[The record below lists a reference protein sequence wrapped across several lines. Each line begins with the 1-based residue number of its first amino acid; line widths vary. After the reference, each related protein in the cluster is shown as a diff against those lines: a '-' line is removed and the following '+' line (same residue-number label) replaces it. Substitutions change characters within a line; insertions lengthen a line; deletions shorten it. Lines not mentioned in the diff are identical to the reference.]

1 MALGRRGGERQEEFW
16 IPTAAVA
23 RGPGH
28 PFYDKLNELL
38 AEAGFDR
45 WVEERCRPYYAE
57 CGRPGIP
64 PGVYFRMLLVGYF
77 EGLES
82 QRGIAWR
89 CADSS
94 SLKRFLGY
102 GLTETTPDHS
112 SLTNIRR
119 RLPLEVHEEV
129 FAFVLGIAQ
138 LNKLLKGQALGV
150 DATLLE
156 ANAALESII
165 RKDTGED
172 YRQYLRRL
180 AQEAGIQDPTED
192 DLKKFDQQRQGKT
205 LSNEQWQSPTD
216 PDGRI
221 AKMKD
226 GTTHVAYKA
235 EHAVD
240 LESEL
245 LVAATVQPAD
255 TGDPQSLPETLVAAQ
270 VNLLR
275 AGSDVEVRDLV
286 TDSGYH
292 SNATLTQ
299 CAAWGIRTYISEKDG
314 SQKRVWT
321 DKPAE
326 QERAFRNN
334 RRRLHGRR
342 GRRLQRLRR
351 MLCERSF
358 AHLCETGAGRR
369 TWLRGL
375 VNVAKRY
382 VIQAAAYNLGVI
394 LRKLFGVGTPRS
406 LQGRAAAACAVF
418 LAMVWALWRWLT
430 AQLPGVGCT
439 FRCEVRPRA
448 TATSRLSRAAA

>member
-1 MALGRRGGERQEEFW
+1 MALGQRGGERQEELW
-16 IPTAAVA
+16 IPAARVA

-28 PFYDKLNELL
+28 PFYDQLNKLLGE
-38 AEAGFDR
+38 AEFDR
-45 WVEERCRPYYAE
+45 WVEERCRTFYAE
-57 CGRPGIP
+57 QGRPGIP
-64 PGVYFRMLLVGYF
+64 PGVYFRMLLIGYF

-89 CADSS
+89 CADSN
-94 SLKRFLGY
+94 SLKSFLGF

-112 SLTNIRR
+112 SLTNIRK

-138 LNKLLKGQALGV
+138 LRKLLKGQAVGV

-156 ANAALESII
+156 ANAALKSIV

-180 AQEAGIQDPTED
+180 AKEAGIEDPTDD
-192 DLKKFDQQRQGKT
+192 DLKRFDQKRKGKK
-205 LSNEQWQSPTD
+205 LSNDDWQSTTE

-226 GTTHVAYKA
+226 GTTHIAHKA

-245 LVAATVQPAD
+245 LLAATVQP
-255 TGDPQSLPETLVAAQ
+255 GDRSDPESLTQTLVAAQ
-270 VNLLR
+270 LNLMR
-275 AGSDVEVRDLV
+275 AGSKSELRDLA

-292 SNATLTQ
+292 KNETLAQ
-299 CAAWGIRTYISEKDG
+299 CAAWGIRTYISEKDE
-314 SQKRVWT
+314 SQSRVWG

-334 RRRLHGRR
+334 RRRIHGRR

-351 MLCERSF
+351 VLCERSF
-358 AHLCETGAGRR
+358 AHTCETGGGRR
-369 TWLRGL
+369 SWLRGL
-375 VNVAKRY
+375 ENVAKRY
-382 VIQAAAYNLGVI
+382 VIHAAAHNLGVI

-406 LQGRAAAACAVF
+406 LQGRAVAACAAL
-418 LAMVWALWRWLT
+418 LAVAKGLWRGLVIRI
-430 AQLPGVGCT
+430 APLHCRNRRPPLDMPDARQL
-439 FRCEVRPRA
+439 E
-448 TATSRLSRAAA
+448 AA

>member
-1 MALGRRGGERQEEFW
+1 MALGRRGGERQEELW
-16 IPTAAVA
+16 VPTAAVA

-45 WVEERCRPYYAE
+45 WVEQRCQAFYATQ
-57 CGRPGIP
+57 GRPGIP
-64 PGVYFRMLLVGYF
+64 PGVYFRMLLIGYF

-89 CADSS
+89 CADSN
-94 SLKRFLGY
+94 SLKSFLGF
-102 GLTETTPDHS
+102 GLTEMTPDHS
-112 SLTNIRR
+112 SLTNIRK

-138 LNKLLKGQALGV
+138 LKKLLKGQAVGV
-150 DATLLE
+150 DVTLLE
-156 ANAALESII
+156 ANAALKSIV

-180 AQEAGIQDPTED
+180 AKEAGIEDPSDD
-192 DLKKFDQQRQGKT
+192 DLKKFDKRRKGKK
-205 LSNEQWQSPTD
+205 LSNADWESTTE

-226 GTTHVAYKA
+226 GTTHVAHKA

-245 LVAATVQPAD
+245 LLAATVQAGD
-255 TGDPQSLPETLVAAQ
+255 CGDPESLPQTLVAAQ
-270 VNLLR
+270 VNLMR
-275 AGSDVEVRDLV
+275 AGSDAELQALA

-299 CAAWGIRTYISEKDG
+299 CAEWGIRTYMAEKDE
-314 SQKRVWT
+314 SQQRVWI

-334 RRRLHGRR
+334 RRRIHGRR

-358 AHLCETGAGRR
+358 AHTCETGGGRR
-369 TWLRGL
+369 SWLRGL
-375 VNVAKRY
+375 MNVSKRY
-382 VIQAAAYNLGVI
+382 VIHAAAYNLGVI

-406 LQGRAAAACAVF
+406 LQGRAAAACAAL
-418 LAMVWALWRWLT
+418 LAVLRALCRWITARTADMRHPRRTPMRLT
-430 AQLPGVGCT
+430 LSLPQ
-439 FRCEVRPRA
+439 F
-448 TATSRLSRAAA
+448 AAA

>member
-1 MALGRRGGERQEEFW
+1 MALGQRGGERQEELW
-16 IPTAAVA
+16 IPTASVA

-28 PFYDKLNELL
+28 PFYDQLNKLLGE
-38 AEAGFDR
+38 AEFDR
-45 WVEERCRPYYAE
+45 RVEERCRTFYAE
-57 CGRPGIP
+57 QGRPGIP
-64 PGVYFRMLLVGYF
+64 PGVYFRMLLIGYF
-77 EGLES
+77 EGIES

-89 CADSS
+89 CADSN
-94 SLKRFLGY
+94 SLKNFLGF

-112 SLTNIRR
+112 SLTNIRK

-138 LNKLLKGQALGV
+138 LKKLLKGQAIGV

-156 ANAALESII
+156 ANAALKSIV

-180 AQEAGIQDPTED
+180 AKEAGIEDPTDD
-192 DLKKFDQQRQGKT
+192 DLKKFDQKRKGKK
-205 LSNEQWQSPTD
+205 LSNDDWQSTTD

-226 GTTHVAYKA
+226 GTTHIAHKA

-245 LVAATVQPAD
+245 LLAATVQPGDA
-255 TGDPQSLPETLVAAQ
+255 GDPESLTQTLVAAQ
-270 VNLLR
+270 MNLMR
-275 AGSDVEVRDLV
+275 AGSESEIRDLA

-292 SNATLTQ
+292 KNETLAQ
-299 CAAWGIRTYISEKDG
+299 CAAWGIRTYMSEKDE

-326 QERAFRNN
+326 QEQAFRNN
-334 RRRLHGRR
+334 RRRIRGRR
-342 GRRLQRLRR
+342 GRRFRRLRR
-351 MLCERSF
+351 VLCERSF
-358 AHLCETGAGRR
+358 AHTCETGGGRR
-369 TWLRGL
+369 SWLRGL
-375 VNVAKRY
+375 ENVAKRY
-382 VIQAAAYNLGVI
+382 VIHAAAHNLGVI

-406 LQGRAAAACAVF
+406 LQDRAVAACAAL
-418 LAMVWALWRWLT
+418 LAVAKGLWRGLVIYT
-430 AQLPGVGCT
+430 AQLHC
-439 FRCEVRPRA
+439 RNRRPKLDMPDARQ
-448 TATSRLSRAAA
+448 LAAA

>member
-1 MALGRRGGERQEEFW
+1 MALGRRSGERQEELW
-16 IPTAAVA
+16 IPTANVA

-38 AEAGFDR
+38 AEASFDR
-45 WVEERCRPYYAE
+45 WVEERCRAFYAE
-57 CGRPGIP
+57 QGRPGIP
-64 PGVYFRMLLVGYF
+64 PGVYFRMLLIGYF

-89 CADSS
+89 CADSN
-94 SLKRFLGY
+94 SLKGFLGF
-102 GLTETTPDHS
+102 GLTEATPDHS
-112 SLTNIRR
+112 SLTNIRK

-138 LNKLLKGQALGV
+138 LKKLLKGQAIGV

-156 ANAALESII
+156 ANAALKSIV

-172 YRQYLRRL
+172 YKQYLRRL
-180 AQEAGIQDPTED
+180 AKEAGMEDPSDD
-192 DLKKFDQQRQGKT
+192 DLKKFDQKRKGKK
-205 LSNEQWQSPTD
+205 LSNDDWQSPTE

-226 GTTHVAYKA
+226 GTTHLAHKA

-245 LVAATVQPAD
+245 LLAATVQP
-255 TGDPQSLPETLVAAQ
+255 GDASDPESLPQTLVAAQ
-270 VNLLR
+270 TNLLR
-275 AGSDVEVRDLV
+275 AGSAAELRDLAA
-286 TDSGYH
+286 DSGYH
-292 SNATLTQ
+292 SNATLAQ
-299 CAAWGIRTYISEKDG
+299 CADWGICTYIAEKDE
-314 SQKRVWT
+314 SQQRVWT

-334 RRRLHGRR
+334 RRRVHGRR
-342 GRRLQRLRR
+342 GRRWRRLRR
-351 MLCERSF
+351 VLCERSF
-358 AHLCETGAGRR
+358 AHTCETGAGRR
-369 TWLRGL
+369 SWLRGL

-382 VIQAAAYNLGVI
+382 VIHATAYNLGVI

-406 LQGRAAAACAVF
+406 LQGRAAAACAALF
-418 LAMVWALWRWLT
+418 ALLWALCQRFAART
-430 AQLPGVGCT
+430 TSGRQPHA
-439 FRCEVRPRA
+439 RP
-448 TATSRLSRAAA
+448 TLITTDLLQFAAA

>member
-1 MALGRRGGERQEEFW
+1 MALGRRGGERQDEFW
-16 IPTAAVA
+16 IPTASVA

-45 WVEERCRPYYAE
+45 WVEERCGAFYAE
-57 CGRPGIP
+57 QGRPGIP
-64 PGVYFRMLLVGYF
+64 PGVYFRMLLIGYF

-89 CADSS
+89 CADSN
-94 SLKRFLGY
+94 SLKSFLGF
-102 GLTETTPDHS
+102 GLTEATPDHS
-112 SLTNIRR
+112 SLTNIRK

-138 LNKLLKGQALGV
+138 LKKLLKGQAVGV
-150 DATLLE
+150 DATLME
-156 ANAALESII
+156 ANAALKSIV

-172 YRQYLRRL
+172 YKQYLRRL
-180 AQEAGIQDPTED
+180 AKEAGLEDPRDD
-192 DLKKFDQQRQGKT
+192 DLKKFDQKRKGKK
-205 LSNEQWQSPTD
+205 LSNEDWESTTE

-226 GTTHVAYKA
+226 GTTHLAHKA

-245 LVAATVQPAD
+245 LLAATVQPGD
-255 TGDPQSLPETLVAAQ
+255 CGDPESLTQTLVAAQ
-270 VNLLR
+270 VNLIR
-275 AGSDVEVRDLV
+275 AGGDAEIHDLA

-292 SNATLTQ
+292 SNATLAQ
-299 CAAWGIRTYISEKDG
+299 CAAWGIRTYISEKDE
-314 SQKRVWT
+314 SQKRVWA

-334 RRRLHGRR
+334 RRRTHGRR
-342 GRRLQRLRR
+342 GRRLRRLRR
-351 MLCERSF
+351 VLCERSF
-358 AHLCETGAGRR
+358 AHTCESGAGRR
-369 TWLRGL
+369 SWLRGL

-382 VIQAAAYNLGVI
+382 VIHAAAYNLGVI

-406 LQGRAAAACAVF
+406 LQGRAVAACAA
-418 LAMVWALWRWLT
+418 LIAILWAAWAWVGARTTGIRQLT
-430 AQLPGVGCT
+430 PSYMPITPAP
-439 FRCEVRPRA
+439 
-448 TATSRLSRAAA
+448 SRVAAV

>member
-1 MALGRRGGERQEEFW
+1 MALGRRGVERQEELW
-16 IPTAAVA
+16 VPTAAVA

-45 WVEERCRPYYAE
+45 WVEERCQAFYAAQ
-57 CGRPGIP
+57 GRPGIP
-64 PGVYFRMLLVGYF
+64 PGVYFRMLLIGYF

-89 CADSS
+89 CADSN
-94 SLKRFLGY
+94 SLKSFLGF
-102 GLTETTPDHS
+102 GLTEMTPDHS
-112 SLTNIRR
+112 SLTNIRK

-138 LNKLLKGQALGV
+138 LKKLLRGQSVGV

-156 ANAALESII
+156 ANAALKSIV

-180 AQEAGIQDPTED
+180 AKEAGIADPSDD
-192 DLKKFDQQRQGKT
+192 DLKKFDKRRKGKK
-205 LSNEQWQSPTD
+205 LSNADWESTTE

-226 GTTHVAYKA
+226 GTTHLAHKA

-245 LVAATVQPAD
+245 LLAATVQAGD
-255 TGDPQSLPETLVAAQ
+255 AGDPESLAQTLVAAQ
-270 VNLLR
+270 VNLMR
-275 AGSDVEVRDLV
+275 AGSDAELRDLA

-292 SNATLTQ
+292 SNATLAQ
-299 CAAWGIRTYISEKDG
+299 CAEWGIRTYMAERDK
-314 SQKRVWT
+314 SQSRVWT

-334 RRRLHGRR
+334 RRRIHGRC

-351 MLCERSF
+351 VLCERSF
-358 AHLCETGAGRR
+358 AHTCETGAGRR
-369 TWLRGL
+369 SWLRGL

-382 VIQAAAYNLGVI
+382 VIHAAAYNLGVI

-406 LQGRAAAACAVF
+406 LQGRAAAACAAL
-418 LAMVWALWRWLT
+418 LAIFWALCRWIT
-430 AQLPGVGCT
+430 APTADIRQSNRTPTPMTPLSPQL
-439 FRCEVRPRA
+439 A
-448 TATSRLSRAAA
+448 TA

>member
-1 MALGRRGGERQEEFW
+1 MALGRRDGEQQKDLW
-16 IPTAAVA
+16 VPTVDLPRA
-23 RGPGH
+23 PGH
-28 PFYDKLNELL
+28 PFYEKLNQLL
-38 AEAGFDR
+38 AEVGFDR
-45 WVEERCRPYYAE
+45 WVEERCQAYYAE
-57 CGRPGIP
+57 RGRPGIP
-64 PGVYFRMLLVGYF
+64 PGVYFRMLLIGYF

-94 SLKRFLGY
+94 SLKGFLGF

-112 SLTNIRR
+112 SLTNIRK

-138 LNKLLKGQALGV
+138 LKKLLKGQSIGV

-156 ANAALESII
+156 ANAALKSIV

-180 AQEAGIQDPTED
+180 AQEAGIEDPSDD
-192 DLKKFDQQRQGKT
+192 DLKKFDQQRKGKK
-205 LSNEQWQSPTD
+205 LSNADWQSTSE

-226 GTTHVAYKA
+226 GTTHLAHKA

-245 LVAATVQPAD
+245 LLAATVQPGD
-255 TGDPQSLPETLVAAQ
+255 CGDPESLTQTLVAAQ
-270 VNLLR
+270 TNLIR
-275 AGSDVEVRDLV
+275 AGSAAEIRDVA

-292 SNATLTQ
+292 SNATLAQ
-299 CAAWGIRTYISEKDG
+299 CAAWGIRTYMAEKDA
-314 SQKRVWT
+314 SQSRTWT
-321 DKPAE
+321 DKPAG

-334 RRRLHGRR
+334 RRRIHGRR
-342 GRRLQRLRR
+342 GRRWRRLRR
-351 MLCERSF
+351 VLCERSF
-358 AHLCETGAGRR
+358 AHTCETGGGRR
-369 TWLRGL
+369 SWLRGL

-382 VIQAAAYNLGVI
+382 VIHAAAYNLGVI
-394 LRKLFGVGTPRS
+394 LRKLCGVGTPRS
-406 LQGRAAAACAVF
+406 LQGRAAAACA
-418 LAMVWALWRWLT
+418 ALCVIIWTPRRWVAACAACIRHPKWMPTPLKPVLP
-430 AQLPGVGCT
+430 QL
-439 FRCEVRPRA
+439 
-448 TATSRLSRAAA
+448 AAA